1 MKRMNELNKN
11 LTISLEKCSKRDDT
25 YEAPVHPLW
34 KTLEKDE
41 EHYSC
46 RIAE

>member
-1 MKRMNELNKN
+1 MKRMNELG
-11 LTISLEKCSKRDDT
+11 KCSKRDDT